1 MDLNQISRWLIFLG
15 LGLAAAGALFWLFG
29 RIVAWK
35 DIPGTL
41 KMNMG
46 GITCVFPIL
55 LSIILSVVLT
65 IVLNLIVRFMN
76 R

>member
-1 MDLNQISRWLIFLG
+1 MDLNQISRWLILLG
-15 LGLAAAGALFWLFG
+15 LGLVAAGVLFWLFSK
-29 RIVAWK
+29 IITWK

-46 GITCVFPIL
+46 GIACVFPIL
-55 LSIILSVVLT
+55 LSIILSIVLT

-76 R
+76 K